1 MGAFVGLAGKAL
13 KAVLKIA
20 LFCGLAWF
28 LIPFGVWLATEL
40 ITGKYLEQ
48 VPVMNTVCNILWY
61 MCYGFAPLTLIQNII
76 RVIKKDQSFSWIRL
90 IMNRKEQK
98 GFEAK
103 LGGDAVALK
112 TAKDLSGVVF
122 GKQGGKY
129 ATMPETTDGH
139 VLIVGGAGSGKTA
152 AVAIPT
158 LMSWKERVFAIDIKG
173 ELYAKT
179 KKARG
184 EAQIKV
190 FNPTDT
196 TAYGYDPFYMLK
208 NADDISSAAR
218 QLAMSIVPLPADV
231 KDPFWIK
238 GAQNMLCENA
248 PKEYQDRQTLWNAVE
263 QIEKSSKAQ
272 LAREY
277 EVALPVELS
286 REEQIKL
293 VRDFAKENFVDNG
306 MCVDFSI
313 HDKEDGNPHAHI
325 MLTTRPIEQDNSWEV
340 KQRKEYILDKKGQKQ
355 YDKKKQTYKCKT
367 VKTTNWDS
375 KEFLQ
380 RSRESWAEKVNQELE
395 KKSLPQRV
403 DHRSFKEQGIEKIP
417 TQHIGVSANAME
429 KRGIE
434 SQRGNENREIKKANG
449 QIQTIEILEKQ
460 TQKEIAF
467 IREDISWNR
476 HHEEIAKIEEQ
487 IPKAAGNEKV
497 LLSVQAGLLKLYD
510 KAKLIE
516 PTKTSEGRTI
526 EIDGR
531 KVPYF
536 EYHKNK
542 LVGDI
547 SFAQDKVKGYLD
559 MLAQQRQE
567 APQEQGGFAARREVF
582 KQQEAPQEKL
592 KIDTAYVERMAQQLA
607 TVRNEFV
614 RETVNSHERTRYQPN
629 PIYARQANEIESVAK
644 TVAEQSRTIEAFKAE
659 RDKLGMFKG
668 KEKKEIQGKIDNFE
682 RLRRS
687 NLDKLKALGV
697 SNLSKADE
705 AAKEKRTLAAQEQE
719 KAQAAR
725 RNEGAGSRAEEAKQV
740 FLEAAKR
747 IPADQ
752 RQAVLERMEQY
763 NSHEAGGM
771 EVFKAEIEAR
781 RVLDSAL
788 KEQTQDREHEKTKVK
803 GRGRTD

>member
-1 MGAFVGLAGKAL
+1 MAIYHCHCKIISRGQGRS
-13 KAVLKIA
+13 AVCAAAYRSGEKLYNEYDGIEHDY
-20 LFCGLAWF
+20 
-28 LIPFGVWLATEL
+28 T
-40 ITGKYLEQ
+40 
-48 VPVMNTVCNILWY
+48 
-61 MCYGFAPLTLIQNII
+61 
-76 RVIKKDQSFSWIRL
+76 KK
-90 IMNRKEQK
+90 
-98 GFEAK
+98 G
-103 LGGDAVALK
+103 
-112 TAKDLSGVVF
+112 GVV
-122 GKQGGKY
+122 Y
-129 ATMPETTDGH
+129 SE
-139 VLIVGGAGSGKTA
+139 I
-152 AVAIPT
+152 
-158 LMSWKERVFAIDIKG
+158 
-173 ELYAKT
+173 
-179 KKARG
+179 
-184 EAQIKV
+184 
-190 FNPTDT
+190 
-196 TAYGYDPFYMLK
+196 
-208 NADDISSAAR
+208 
-218 QLAMSIVPLPADV
+218 
-231 KDPFWIK
+231 
-238 GAQNMLCENA
+238 MLCENA

-325 MLTTRPIEQDNSWEV
+325 MLTTRPIEQDNSWGV

-476 HHEEIAKIEEQ
+476 HHEEIAKIEEML
-487 IPKAAGNEKV
+487 PKAAGNEKV

-516 PTKTSEGRTI
+516 PTKTSEGRTV
-526 EIDGR
+526 EFDGR
-531 KVPYF
+531 KIPYF

-547 SFAQDKVKGYLD
+547 SFAQDKVKGYLET
-559 MLAQQRQE
+559 LERQRQE
-567 APQEQGGFAARREVF
+567 EPKEKAQEQGGFAARREAF
-582 KQQEAPQEKL
+582 KQQETPQQEKA
-592 KIDTAYVERMAQQLA
+592 KIDTAYVDKMAQQLA

-614 RETVNSHERTRYQPN
+614 RETVSSNERTSYQPN
-629 PIYARQANEIESVAK
+629 PIYARQANEIESLAK
-644 TVAEQSRTIEAFKAE
+644 TVTEQSRTIEAFKAE

-697 SNLSKADE
+697 PDLSKADE
-705 AAKEKRTLAAQEQE
+705 AVKEKRTLAAQEQK
-719 KAQAAR
+719 KAQAAEK
-725 RNEGAGSRAEEAKQV
+725 NKGAGSRAEEAKQV
-740 FLEAAKR
+740 FLEVAKQ

-763 NSHEAGGM
+763 KDVPEAGRL
-771 EVFKAEIEAR
+771 EVFKAQAEAR

-788 KEQTQDREHEKTKVK
+788 KEQTQDREHEKTKIK
-803 GRGRTD
+803 GRGRAD

>member
-1 MGAFVGLAGKAL
+1 MAIYHCHCKIISRGQGRSAVGAAAYRSGEKL
-13 KAVLKIA
+13 KN
-20 LFCGLAWF
+20 
-28 LIPFGVWLATEL
+28 E
-40 ITGKYLEQ
+40 Y
-48 VPVMNTVCNILWY
+48 
-61 MCYGFAPLTLIQNII
+61 
-76 RVIKKDQSFSWIRL
+76 
-90 IMNRKEQK
+90 
-98 GFEAK
+98 
-103 LGGDAVALK
+103 
-112 TAKDLSGVVF
+112 
-122 GKQGGKY
+122 
-129 ATMPETTDGH
+129 DGIEH
-139 VLIVGGAGSGKTA
+139 
-152 AVAIPT
+152 
-158 LMSWKERVFAIDIKG
+158 D
-173 ELYAKT
+173 YT
-179 KKARG
+179 KKG
-184 EAQIKV
+184 GV
-190 FNPTDT
+190 
-196 TAYGYDPFYMLK
+196 AYSE
-208 NADDISSAAR
+208 I
-218 QLAMSIVPLPADV
+218 
-231 KDPFWIK
+231 
-238 GAQNMLCENA
+238 MLCENA
-248 PKEYQDRQTLWNAVE
+248 PKEYQDRATLWNAVE
-263 QIEKSSKAQ
+263 QAEKGSRAQ

-286 REEQIKL
+286 REEQIQL
-293 VRDFAKENFVDNG
+293 VRDFAKENFVDKG

-325 MLTTRPIEQDNSWEV
+325 MLTTRPIEKDGTWGAKATN
-340 KQRKEYILDKKGQKQ
+340 EYVLDKNGERILQKI
-355 YDKKKQTYKCKT
+355 DKQNRKIYKR
-367 VKTTNWDS
+367 VKIETTDWNT

-380 RSRESWAEKVNQELE
+380 RSRSSWAEKVNQELE
-395 KKSLPQRV
+395 KKNLPQRV

-434 SQRGNENREIKKANG
+434 SQRGNENREIKQANG

-531 KVPYF
+531 QVPYF

-567 APQEQGGFAARREVF
+567 APQEKTQEQGGFAARREAF
-582 KQQEAPQEKL
+582 KQQEAPQEKP
-592 KIDTAYVERMAQQLA
+592 KIDTAYVEKMAQQLA

-614 RETVNSHERTRYQPN
+614 RETVNSHERTSYQPN
-629 PIYARQANEIESVAK
+629 PIYARQANEIESLAK

-659 RDKLGMFKG
+659 RDKLGVFKG

-697 SNLSKADE
+697 SDLSKADE
-705 AAKEKRTLAAQEQE
+705 AVKEKRTLAAQEQE
-719 KAQAAR
+719 KEQAAR

-740 FLEAAKR
+740 FLEVAKR

-763 NSHEAGGM
+763 KDVPEAGRM
-771 EVFKAEIEAR
+771 EAFKAEIEAR

>member
-1 MGAFVGLAGKAL
+1 MAIYHCHCKIISRGQGRSAVGAAAYRSGEKL
-13 KAVLKIA
+13 KN
-20 LFCGLAWF
+20 
-28 LIPFGVWLATEL
+28 E
-40 ITGKYLEQ
+40 Y
-48 VPVMNTVCNILWY
+48 
-61 MCYGFAPLTLIQNII
+61 
-76 RVIKKDQSFSWIRL
+76 
-90 IMNRKEQK
+90 
-98 GFEAK
+98 
-103 LGGDAVALK
+103 
-112 TAKDLSGVVF
+112 
-122 GKQGGKY
+122 
-129 ATMPETTDGH
+129 DGIEH
-139 VLIVGGAGSGKTA
+139 
-152 AVAIPT
+152 
-158 LMSWKERVFAIDIKG
+158 D
-173 ELYAKT
+173 YT
-179 KKARG
+179 KKG
-184 EAQIKV
+184 GV
-190 FNPTDT
+190 
-196 TAYGYDPFYMLK
+196 AYSE
-208 NADDISSAAR
+208 I
-218 QLAMSIVPLPADV
+218 
-231 KDPFWIK
+231 
-238 GAQNMLCENA
+238 MLCENA
-248 PKEYQDRQTLWNAVE
+248 PKEYQDRATLWNAVE
-263 QIEKSSKAQ
+263 QAEKGSRAQ

-286 REEQIKL
+286 REEQIQL
-293 VRDFAKENFVDNG
+293 VRDFAKENFVDKG

-325 MLTTRPIEQDNSWEV
+325 MLTTRPIEKDGTWGAKATN
-340 KQRKEYILDKKGQKQ
+340 EYVLDKNGERILQKI
-355 YDKKKQTYKCKT
+355 DKQNRKIYKR
-367 VKTTNWDS
+367 VKIETTDWNT

-395 KKSLPQRV
+395 KKSLPQRI

-516 PTKTSEGRTI
+516 PTKTSEGRNI

-567 APQEQGGFAARREVF
+567 AQQEQGGFAARREAF
-582 KQQEAPQEKL
+582 KQQEAPQEKP

-614 RETVNSHERTRYQPN
+614 RETVNSHERTNYQPN
-629 PIYARQANEIESVAK
+629 PIYARQANEIESIAK

-697 SNLSKADE
+697 SDLSKADE

-740 FLEAAKR
+740 FLEVAKR

-752 RQAVLERMEQY
+752 RQTVLERMEQY

-788 KEQTQDREHEKTKVK
+788 KEQIQDREHEKTKVK

>member
-1 MGAFVGLAGKAL
+1 MAIYHCHCKIISRGQGRSAVGAAAYRSGEKL
-13 KAVLKIA
+13 KN
-20 LFCGLAWF
+20 
-28 LIPFGVWLATEL
+28 E
-40 ITGKYLEQ
+40 Y
-48 VPVMNTVCNILWY
+48 
-61 MCYGFAPLTLIQNII
+61 
-76 RVIKKDQSFSWIRL
+76 
-90 IMNRKEQK
+90 
-98 GFEAK
+98 
-103 LGGDAVALK
+103 
-112 TAKDLSGVVF
+112 
-122 GKQGGKY
+122 
-129 ATMPETTDGH
+129 DGIEH
-139 VLIVGGAGSGKTA
+139 
-152 AVAIPT
+152 
-158 LMSWKERVFAIDIKG
+158 D
-173 ELYAKT
+173 YT
-179 KKARG
+179 KKG
-184 EAQIKV
+184 GV
-190 FNPTDT
+190 
-196 TAYGYDPFYMLK
+196 AYSE
-208 NADDISSAAR
+208 I
-218 QLAMSIVPLPADV
+218 
-231 KDPFWIK
+231 
-238 GAQNMLCENA
+238 MLCENA
-248 PKEYQDRQTLWNAVE
+248 PKEYQDRATLWNAVE
-263 QIEKSSKAQ
+263 QAEKGSRAQ

-286 REEQIKL
+286 REEQIQL
-293 VRDFAKENFVDNG
+293 VRDFAKENFVDKG

-325 MLTTRPIEQDNSWEV
+325 MLTTRPIEKDGTWGAKATN
-340 KQRKEYILDKKGQKQ
+340 EYVLDKNGERILQKI
-355 YDKKKQTYKCKT
+355 DKQNRKIYKR
-367 VKTTNWDS
+367 VKIETTDWNT

-380 RSRESWAEKVNQELE
+380 RSRSSWAEKVNQELE
-395 KKSLPQRV
+395 KKNLPQRV

-434 SQRGNENREIKKANG
+434 SQRGNENREIKQANG

-531 KVPYF
+531 QVPYF

-559 MLAQQRQE
+559 MLAQQRRE
-567 APQEQGGFAARREVF
+567 APQEKTQEQGGFAARREAF
-582 KQQEAPQEKL
+582 KQQEAPQEKP
-592 KIDTAYVERMAQQLA
+592 KIDTAYVDRMAQQLA

-614 RETVNSHERTRYQPN
+614 RETVNSHERTSYQPN
-629 PIYARQANEIESVAK
+629 PIYARQANEIESLAK
-644 TVAEQSRTIEAFKAE
+644 TVAEQSRTIETFKAE
-659 RDKLGMFKG
+659 RDKLGVFKG

-697 SNLSKADE
+697 SDLSKADE
-705 AAKEKRTLAAQEQE
+705 AVKEKRTLAAQEQE

-740 FLEAAKR
+740 FLEVAKR

-763 NSHEAGGM
+763 KDVPEAGRM
-771 EVFKAEIEAR
+771 EVFKAQAEAR

>member
-1 MGAFVGLAGKAL
+1 MAIYHCHCKIISRGQGRSAVGAAAYRSGEKL
-13 KAVLKIA
+13 KN
-20 LFCGLAWF
+20 
-28 LIPFGVWLATEL
+28 E
-40 ITGKYLEQ
+40 Y
-48 VPVMNTVCNILWY
+48 
-61 MCYGFAPLTLIQNII
+61 
-76 RVIKKDQSFSWIRL
+76 
-90 IMNRKEQK
+90 
-98 GFEAK
+98 
-103 LGGDAVALK
+103 
-112 TAKDLSGVVF
+112 
-122 GKQGGKY
+122 
-129 ATMPETTDGH
+129 DGIEH
-139 VLIVGGAGSGKTA
+139 
-152 AVAIPT
+152 
-158 LMSWKERVFAIDIKG
+158 D
-173 ELYAKT
+173 YT
-179 KKARG
+179 KKG
-184 EAQIKV
+184 GV
-190 FNPTDT
+190 
-196 TAYGYDPFYMLK
+196 AYSE
-208 NADDISSAAR
+208 I
-218 QLAMSIVPLPADV
+218 
-231 KDPFWIK
+231 
-238 GAQNMLCENA
+238 MLCENA
-248 PKEYQDRQTLWNAVE
+248 PKEYQDRATLWNAVE
-263 QIEKSSKAQ
+263 QAEKGSRAQ

-286 REEQIKL
+286 REEQIQL
-293 VRDFAKENFVDNG
+293 VRDFAKENFVDKG

-325 MLTTRPIEQDNSWEV
+325 MLTTRPIEKDGTWGAKATN
-340 KQRKEYILDKKGQKQ
+340 EYVLDKNGERILQKI
-355 YDKKKQTYKCKT
+355 DKQNRKIYKR
-367 VKTTNWDS
+367 VKIETTDWNT

-380 RSRESWAEKVNQELE
+380 RSRSSWAEKVNQELE
-395 KKSLPQRV
+395 KKNLPQRV

-434 SQRGNENREIKKANG
+434 SQRGNENREIKQANG
-449 QIQTIEILEKQ
+449 QIQTIDILEKQ

-531 KVPYF
+531 QVPYF

-567 APQEQGGFAARREVF
+567 APQEKTQEQGGFAARREAF
-582 KQQEAPQEKL
+582 KQQEAPQEKP
-592 KIDTAYVERMAQQLA
+592 KIDTAYVDRMAQQLA

-614 RETVNSHERTRYQPN
+614 RETVNSHERTSYQPN
-629 PIYARQANEIESVAK
+629 PIYARQANEIESLAK

-659 RDKLGMFKG
+659 RDKLGVFKG

-697 SNLSKADE
+697 SDLSKADE
-705 AAKEKRTLAAQEQE
+705 AVKEKRTLAAQEQE

-740 FLEAAKR
+740 FLEVAKR

-763 NSHEAGGM
+763 KDVPEAGRM
-771 EVFKAEIEAR
+771 EVFKAQAEAR

-788 KEQTQDREHEKTKVK
+788 KEQTQDREHEKTKIK

>member
-1 MGAFVGLAGKAL
+1 MAIYHCHCKIISRGQGRSAVGAAAYRSG
-13 KAVLKIA
+13 
-20 LFCGLAWF
+20 
-28 LIPFGVWLATEL
+28 E
-40 ITGKYLEQ
+40 
-48 VPVMNTVCNILWY
+48 
-61 MCYGFAPLTLIQNII
+61 
-76 RVIKKDQSFSWIRL
+76 
-90 IMNRKEQK
+90 
-98 GFEAK
+98 K
-103 LGGDAVALK
+103 L
-112 TAKDLSGVVF
+112 
-122 GKQGGKY
+122 Y
-129 ATMPETTDGH
+129 NEYDGIEH
-139 VLIVGGAGSGKTA
+139 
-152 AVAIPT
+152 
-158 LMSWKERVFAIDIKG
+158 D
-173 ELYAKT
+173 YT
-179 KKARG
+179 KKCG
-184 EAQIKV
+184 V
-190 FNPTDT
+190 
-196 TAYGYDPFYMLK
+196 AYSE
-208 NADDISSAAR
+208 I
-218 QLAMSIVPLPADV
+218 
-231 KDPFWIK
+231 
-238 GAQNMLCENA
+238 MLCENA

-263 QIEKSSKAQ
+263 KIEKGSKAQ

-286 REEQIKL
+286 REEQIQL
-293 VRDFAKENFVDNG
+293 VRDFAKENFVDKG

-313 HDKEDGNPHAHI
+313 HDKENGNPHAHI
-325 MLTTRPIEQDNSWEV
+325 MLTTRPINENGEWGM
-340 KQRKEYILDKKGQKQ
+340 KEKKDYMRDENGERVPLIDKKTGLQKV
-355 YDKKKQTYKCKT
+355 DSRNRKQWKREYVQFNDWNTK
-367 VKTTNWDS
+367 D
-375 KEFLQ
+375 FLY

-395 KKSLPQRV
+395 RKNVPQRV
-403 DHRSFKEQGIEKIP
+403 DHRSYNEQGIEQIP

-449 QIQTIEILEKQ
+449 QIQTIEILEQQ

-547 SFAQDKVKGYLD
+547 SFVQDKVKGYLD

-567 APQEQGGFAARREVF
+567 VPQEKAQEQGGFVAKREAF

-592 KIDTAYVERMAQQLA
+592 KIDTAYVERMAQQLS
-607 TVRNEFV
+607 TIRNEFV
-614 RETVNSHERTRYQPN
+614 RETVDSHERTSYQPN
-629 PIYARQANEIESVAK
+629 PIYARQANEIESIAK
-644 TVAEQSRTIEAFKAE
+644 TVAEQSQTIEAFKAE

-697 SNLSKADE
+697 SDLSKADE

-740 FLEAAKR
+740 FLEVAKR

-763 NSHEAGGM
+763 KDVPEAGRM
-771 EVFKAEIEAR
+771 EAFKAEIEAR

>member
-1 MGAFVGLAGKAL
+1 MAIYHCHCKIISRGQGRSAVGAAAYRSG
-13 KAVLKIA
+13 
-20 LFCGLAWF
+20 
-28 LIPFGVWLATEL
+28 E
-40 ITGKYLEQ
+40 
-48 VPVMNTVCNILWY
+48 
-61 MCYGFAPLTLIQNII
+61 
-76 RVIKKDQSFSWIRL
+76 
-90 IMNRKEQK
+90 
-98 GFEAK
+98 K
-103 LGGDAVALK
+103 L
-112 TAKDLSGVVF
+112 
-122 GKQGGKY
+122 Y
-129 ATMPETTDGH
+129 NEYDGIEH
-139 VLIVGGAGSGKTA
+139 
-152 AVAIPT
+152 
-158 LMSWKERVFAIDIKG
+158 D
-173 ELYAKT
+173 YT
-179 KKARG
+179 KKG
-184 EAQIKV
+184 GV
-190 FNPTDT
+190 
-196 TAYGYDPFYMLK
+196 AYSE
-208 NADDISSAAR
+208 I
-218 QLAMSIVPLPADV
+218 
-231 KDPFWIK
+231 
-238 GAQNMLCENA
+238 MLCENA

-263 QIEKSSKAQ
+263 KIEKGSKAQ

-286 REEQIKL
+286 REEQIQL
-293 VRDFAKENFVDNG
+293 VRDFAKENFVDKG

-313 HDKEDGNPHAHI
+313 HDKENGNPHAHI
-325 MLTTRPIEQDNSWEV
+325 MLTTRPINENGEWGM
-340 KQRKEYILDKKGQKQ
+340 KEKKDYMRDENGERVPLIDKKTGLQK
-355 YDKKKQTYKCKT
+355 
-367 VKTTNWDS
+367 VDS
-375 KEFLQ
+375 RNREQWKREYVQFNDWNTKDFLY

-395 KKSLPQRV
+395 RKNVPQRV
-403 DHRSFKEQGIEKIP
+403 DHRSYNEQGIEQIP

-476 HHEEIAKIEEQ
+476 HHEEIAKIEEML
-487 IPKAAGNEKV
+487 PKAAGNEKV

-516 PTKTSEGRTI
+516 PTKTSEGRTV
-526 EIDGR
+526 EFDGR
-531 KVPYF
+531 KIPYF

-547 SFAQDKVKGYLD
+547 SFAQDKVKGYLET
-559 MLAQQRQE
+559 LERQRQE
-567 APQEQGGFAARREVF
+567 EPKEKAQEQGGFAARREAF
-582 KQQEAPQEKL
+582 KQQETPQQEKA
-592 KIDTAYVERMAQQLA
+592 KIDTAYVDKMAQQLA

-614 RETVNSHERTRYQPN
+614 RETVNSHERTSYQPN
-629 PIYARQANEIESVAK
+629 PIYARQANEIESIAK

-697 SNLSKADE
+697 SDLSKADE

-740 FLEAAKR
+740 FLEVAKR

-752 RQAVLERMEQY
+752 RQTVLERMEQY

-788 KEQTQDREHEKTKVK
+788 KEQTQDREREKTKVK

>member
-1 MGAFVGLAGKAL
+1 MAIYSCECKVFGRAKGQSAVGKAAYRSGEKL
-13 KAVLKIA
+13 TNEYD
-20 LFCGLAWF
+20 G
-28 LIPFGVWLATEL
+28 
-40 ITGKYLEQ
+40 ITHDY
-48 VPVMNTVCNILWY
+48 T
-61 MCYGFAPLTLIQNII
+61 
-76 RVIKKDQSFSWIRL
+76 KK
-90 IMNRKEQK
+90 
-98 GFEAK
+98 G
-103 LGGDAVALK
+103 
-112 TAKDLSGVVF
+112 GVV
-122 GKQGGKY
+122 Y
-129 ATMPETTDGH
+129 SE
-139 VLIVGGAGSGKTA
+139 I
-152 AVAIPT
+152 
-158 LMSWKERVFAIDIKG
+158 
-173 ELYAKT
+173 
-179 KKARG
+179 
-184 EAQIKV
+184 
-190 FNPTDT
+190 
-196 TAYGYDPFYMLK
+196 
-208 NADDISSAAR
+208 
-218 QLAMSIVPLPADV
+218 
-231 KDPFWIK
+231 
-238 GAQNMLCENA
+238 MLCENA
-248 PKEYQDRQTLWNAVE
+248 PKEYQDRVTLWNAVE
-263 QIEKSSKAQ
+263 KVEKDNGAR

-277 EVALPVELS
+277 RVCLQREFTLEENIEV
-286 REEQIKL
+286 
-293 VRDFAKENFVDNG
+293 VRKYIKENFTDKG
-306 MCVDFSI
+306 MIADYSI
-313 HDKEDGNPHAHI
+313 HDKNDGNPHAHI
-325 MLTTRPIEQDNSWEV
+325 MLTMRPLDEKGKWQAKMEKVYICKNAAGEEKEFTAKELKSQPNGEWEKQLPYYKNGNV
-340 KQRKEYILDKKGQKQ
+340 KSRPVYLTKTQAESDLKYKDYCRVKGKNDPKKSKEDRVNPIIQQ
-355 YDKKKQTYKCKT
+355 
-367 VKTTNWDS
+367 WDS
-375 KEFLQ
+375 TETLN
-380 RSRESWAEKVNQELE
+380 SCRENWAKINNEKFEE
-395 KKSLPQRV
+395 KGLNIRISHLSL
-403 DHRSFKEQGIEKIP
+403 KEQGIDRIP
-417 TQHIGVSANAME
+417 TIHEGAARNME

-434 SQRGNENREIKKANG
+434 TERGNINREIKQANG
-449 QIQTIEILEKQ
+449 QMQTIEILEKQ

-487 IPKAAGNEKV
+487 IPKASGNEKV

-547 SFAQDKVKGYLD
+547 SFAQDKVKGYID

-582 KQQEAPQEKL
+582 KQQEAPQEKP

-614 RETVNSHERTRYQPN
+614 RETVNSHERTSYQPN
-629 PIYARQANEIESVAK
+629 PIYARQANEIESIAK

-687 NLDKLKALGV
+687 NLDKLKTLGV
-697 SNLSKADE
+697 SDLSKADE

-725 RNEGAGSRAEEAKQV
+725 RNEGAGSRAEEAKKV
-740 FLEAAKR
+740 FLEVAKR

-752 RQAVLERMEQY
+752 RQTVLERMEQY

-788 KEQTQDREHEKTKVK
+788 KEQIQDREHEKTKVK

>member
-1 MGAFVGLAGKAL
+1 MAIYHCHCKIISRGQGRSAVGAAAYRSGEKLYNEYDG
-13 KAVLKIA
+13 IEHDY
-20 LFCGLAWF
+20 
-28 LIPFGVWLATEL
+28 T
-40 ITGKYLEQ
+40 
-48 VPVMNTVCNILWY
+48 
-61 MCYGFAPLTLIQNII
+61 
-76 RVIKKDQSFSWIRL
+76 KK
-90 IMNRKEQK
+90 
-98 GFEAK
+98 G
-103 LGGDAVALK
+103 
-112 TAKDLSGVVF
+112 GVV
-122 GKQGGKY
+122 Y
-129 ATMPETTDGH
+129 SE
-139 VLIVGGAGSGKTA
+139 I
-152 AVAIPT
+152 
-158 LMSWKERVFAIDIKG
+158 
-173 ELYAKT
+173 
-179 KKARG
+179 
-184 EAQIKV
+184 
-190 FNPTDT
+190 
-196 TAYGYDPFYMLK
+196 
-208 NADDISSAAR
+208 
-218 QLAMSIVPLPADV
+218 
-231 KDPFWIK
+231 
-238 GAQNMLCENA
+238 MLCENA

-293 VRDFAKENFVDNG
+293 VRDFAKENFVYNG

-325 MLTTRPIEQDNSWEV
+325 MLTTRPIEQDNSWGV
-340 KQRKEYILDKKGQKQ
+340 KQRKEYILDKNGQKQ

-395 KKSLPQRV
+395 RKNVPQRV
-403 DHRSFKEQGIEKIP
+403 DHRSYNEQGIEQIP

-476 HHEEIAKIEEQ
+476 HHEKIAKIEEML
-487 IPKAAGNEKV
+487 PKAAGNEKV

-516 PTKTSEGRTI
+516 PTKTSEGRTV
-526 EIDGR
+526 EFDGR
-531 KVPYF
+531 KIPYF

-547 SFAQDKVKGYLD
+547 SFAQDKVKGYLET
-559 MLAQQRQE
+559 LERQRQE
-567 APQEQGGFAARREVF
+567 EPKEKAQEQGGFAARREAF
-582 KQQEAPQEKL
+582 KQQETPQQEKA
-592 KIDTAYVERMAQQLA
+592 KIDTAYVDKMAQQLA

-614 RETVNSHERTRYQPN
+614 RETVSSNERTSYQPN
-629 PIYARQANEIESVAK
+629 PIYARQANEIESLAK
-644 TVAEQSRTIEAFKAE
+644 TVTEQSRTIEAFKAE

-697 SNLSKADE
+697 PDLSKADE
-705 AAKEKRTLAAQEQE
+705 AVKEKRTLAAQEQK
-719 KAQAAR
+719 KAQAAEK
-725 RNEGAGSRAEEAKQV
+725 NKGAGSRAEEAKQV
-740 FLEAAKR
+740 FLEVAKQ

-763 NSHEAGGM
+763 KDVPEAGRL
-771 EVFKAEIEAR
+771 EVFKAQAEAR

-788 KEQTQDREHEKTKVK
+788 KEQTQDREHEKTKIK
-803 GRGRTD
+803 GRGRAD

>member
-1 MGAFVGLAGKAL
+1 MAIYSCECKVFGRAKGQSAVGKAAYRSGE
-13 KAVLKIA
+13 K
-20 LFCGLAWF
+20 
-28 LIPFGVWLATEL
+28 
-40 ITGKYLEQ
+40 
-48 VPVMNTVCNILWY
+48 
-61 MCYGFAPLTLIQNII
+61 LTNEYDGMTHDYT
-76 RVIKKDQSFSWIRL
+76 KK
-90 IMNRKEQK
+90 
-98 GFEAK
+98 G
-103 LGGDAVALK
+103 
-112 TAKDLSGVVF
+112 GVV
-122 GKQGGKY
+122 Y
-129 ATMPETTDGH
+129 SE
-139 VLIVGGAGSGKTA
+139 I
-152 AVAIPT
+152 
-158 LMSWKERVFAIDIKG
+158 
-173 ELYAKT
+173 
-179 KKARG
+179 
-184 EAQIKV
+184 
-190 FNPTDT
+190 
-196 TAYGYDPFYMLK
+196 
-208 NADDISSAAR
+208 
-218 QLAMSIVPLPADV
+218 
-231 KDPFWIK
+231 
-238 GAQNMLCENA
+238 MLCENA
-248 PKEYQDRQTLWNAVE
+248 PKEYQDRVTLWNAVE
-263 QIEKSSKAQ
+263 KVEKDNGAR

-277 EVALPVELS
+277 RVCLQREFTLEENIEV
-286 REEQIKL
+286 
-293 VRDFAKENFVDNG
+293 VRKYIKENFTDKG
-306 MCVDFSI
+306 MIADYSI
-313 HDKEDGNPHAHI
+313 HDKNDGNPHAHI
-325 MLTTRPIEQDNSWEV
+325 MLTMRPLDEKGKWQAKMEKVYICKNAAGEEKEFTAKELKSQPNGEWEKQLPYYKNGNV
-340 KQRKEYILDKKGQKQ
+340 KSRPVYLTKTQAESDIKYKDYCRVKGKNDPKKSKEDRVNPIIQQ
-355 YDKKKQTYKCKT
+355 
-367 VKTTNWDS
+367 WDS
-375 KEFLQ
+375 TEILN
-380 RSRESWAEKVNQELE
+380 SCRENWAKINNEKFEE
-395 KKSLPQRV
+395 KGLNIRISHLSL
-403 DHRSFKEQGIEKIP
+403 KEQGIDRIP
-417 TQHIGVSANAME
+417 TIHEGAARNME

-434 SQRGNENREIKKANG
+434 TERGNINREIKQANG
-449 QIQTIEILEKQ
+449 QMQTIEILEKQ

-547 SFAQDKVKGYLD
+547 SFAQDKVKGYID

-582 KQQEAPQEKL
+582 KQQEAPQEKP

-614 RETVNSHERTRYQPN
+614 RETVNSHERTNYQPN
-629 PIYARQANEIESVAK
+629 PIYARQANEIESIAK

-697 SNLSKADE
+697 SDLSKADE

-725 RNEGAGSRAEEAKQV
+725 RNEGAGSRAEEAKKV
-740 FLEAAKR
+740 FLEVAKR

-752 RQAVLERMEQY
+752 RQTVLERMEQY
-763 NSHEAGGM
+763 NSHEAGGI

-788 KEQTQDREHEKTKVK
+788 KEQIQDREHEKTKVK

>member
-1 MGAFVGLAGKAL
+1 MAIYHCHCKIISRGQGRSAVGAAAYRSGEKLYNEYDG
-13 KAVLKIA
+13 IEHDY
-20 LFCGLAWF
+20 
-28 LIPFGVWLATEL
+28 T
-40 ITGKYLEQ
+40 
-48 VPVMNTVCNILWY
+48 
-61 MCYGFAPLTLIQNII
+61 
-76 RVIKKDQSFSWIRL
+76 KK
-90 IMNRKEQK
+90 
-98 GFEAK
+98 G
-103 LGGDAVALK
+103 
-112 TAKDLSGVVF
+112 GVV
-122 GKQGGKY
+122 Y
-129 ATMPETTDGH
+129 SE
-139 VLIVGGAGSGKTA
+139 I
-152 AVAIPT
+152 
-158 LMSWKERVFAIDIKG
+158 
-173 ELYAKT
+173 
-179 KKARG
+179 
-184 EAQIKV
+184 
-190 FNPTDT
+190 
-196 TAYGYDPFYMLK
+196 
-208 NADDISSAAR
+208 
-218 QLAMSIVPLPADV
+218 
-231 KDPFWIK
+231 
-238 GAQNMLCENA
+238 MLCENA

-325 MLTTRPIEQDNSWEV
+325 MLTTRPIEQDNSWGV

-380 RSRESWAEKVNQELE
+380 RSRESWAEKVNQELG

-582 KQQEAPQEKL
+582 KQQEAPQEKP

>member
-1 MGAFVGLAGKAL
+1 MAIYSCECKVFGRAKGQSAVGKAAYRSGE
-13 KAVLKIA
+13 K
-20 LFCGLAWF
+20 
-28 LIPFGVWLATEL
+28 
-40 ITGKYLEQ
+40 
-48 VPVMNTVCNILWY
+48 
-61 MCYGFAPLTLIQNII
+61 LTNEYDGMTHDYT
-76 RVIKKDQSFSWIRL
+76 KK
-90 IMNRKEQK
+90 
-98 GFEAK
+98 G
-103 LGGDAVALK
+103 
-112 TAKDLSGVVF
+112 GVV
-122 GKQGGKY
+122 Y
-129 ATMPETTDGH
+129 SE
-139 VLIVGGAGSGKTA
+139 I
-152 AVAIPT
+152 
-158 LMSWKERVFAIDIKG
+158 
-173 ELYAKT
+173 
-179 KKARG
+179 
-184 EAQIKV
+184 
-190 FNPTDT
+190 
-196 TAYGYDPFYMLK
+196 
-208 NADDISSAAR
+208 
-218 QLAMSIVPLPADV
+218 
-231 KDPFWIK
+231 
-238 GAQNMLCENA
+238 MLCENA
-248 PKEYQDRQTLWNAVE
+248 PKEYQDRVTLWNAVE
-263 QIEKSSKAQ
+263 KVEKDNGAR

-277 EVALPVELS
+277 RVCLQREFTLEENIEV
-286 REEQIKL
+286 
-293 VRDFAKENFVDNG
+293 VRKYIKENFTDKG
-306 MCVDFSI
+306 MIADYSI
-313 HDKEDGNPHAHI
+313 HDKNDGNPHAHI
-325 MLTTRPIEQDNSWEV
+325 MLTMRPLDEKGKWQAKMEKVYICKNAAGEEKEFTAKELKSQPNGEWEKQLPYYKNGNV
-340 KQRKEYILDKKGQKQ
+340 KSRPVYLTKTQAESDLKYKDYCRVKGKNDPKKSKEDRVNPIIQQ
-355 YDKKKQTYKCKT
+355 
-367 VKTTNWDS
+367 WDS
-375 KEFLQ
+375 TETLN
-380 RSRESWAEKVNQELE
+380 SCRENWAKINNEKFEE
-395 KKSLPQRV
+395 KGLNIRISHLSL
-403 DHRSFKEQGIEKIP
+403 KEQGIDRIP
-417 TQHIGVSANAME
+417 TIHEGAARNME

-434 SQRGNENREIKKANG
+434 TERGNINREIKQANG
-449 QIQTIEILEKQ
+449 QMQTIEILEKQ

-547 SFAQDKVKGYLD
+547 SFAQDKVKGYID

-582 KQQEAPQEKL
+582 KQQEAPQEKP

-614 RETVNSHERTRYQPN
+614 RETVNSHERTNYQPN
-629 PIYARQANEIESVAK
+629 PIYARQANEIESIAK

-697 SNLSKADE
+697 SDLSKADE

-740 FLEAAKR
+740 FLEVAKH

-752 RQAVLERMEQY
+752 RQTVLERMEQY

>member
-1 MGAFVGLAGKAL
+1 MAIYHCHCKIISRGQGRSAVGAAAYRSG
-13 KAVLKIA
+13 
-20 LFCGLAWF
+20 
-28 LIPFGVWLATEL
+28 E
-40 ITGKYLEQ
+40 
-48 VPVMNTVCNILWY
+48 
-61 MCYGFAPLTLIQNII
+61 
-76 RVIKKDQSFSWIRL
+76 
-90 IMNRKEQK
+90 
-98 GFEAK
+98 K
-103 LGGDAVALK
+103 L
-112 TAKDLSGVVF
+112 
-122 GKQGGKY
+122 Y
-129 ATMPETTDGH
+129 NEYDGIEH
-139 VLIVGGAGSGKTA
+139 
-152 AVAIPT
+152 
-158 LMSWKERVFAIDIKG
+158 D
-173 ELYAKT
+173 YT
-179 KKARG
+179 KKG
-184 EAQIKV
+184 GV
-190 FNPTDT
+190 
-196 TAYGYDPFYMLK
+196 AYSE
-208 NADDISSAAR
+208 I
-218 QLAMSIVPLPADV
+218 
-231 KDPFWIK
+231 
-238 GAQNMLCENA
+238 MLCENA

-263 QIEKSSKAQ
+263 KIEKGSKAQ

-286 REEQIKL
+286 REEQIQL
-293 VRDFAKENFVDNG
+293 VRDFAKENFVDKG

-313 HDKEDGNPHAHI
+313 HDKENGNPHAHI
-325 MLTTRPIEQDNSWEV
+325 MLTTRPINENGEWGM
-340 KQRKEYILDKKGQKQ
+340 KEKKDYMRDENGERVPLIDKKTGLQKV
-355 YDKKKQTYKCKT
+355 DSRNRKQWKREYVQFNDWNTK
-367 VKTTNWDS
+367 D
-375 KEFLQ
+375 FLY

-395 KKSLPQRV
+395 RKNVPQRV
-403 DHRSFKEQGIEKIP
+403 DHRSYNEQGIEQIP

-476 HHEEIAKIEEQ
+476 HHEEIAKIEEML
-487 IPKAAGNEKV
+487 PKAAGNEKV

-547 SFAQDKVKGYLD
+547 SFAQDKVKGYID

-582 KQQEAPQEKL
+582 KQQEAPQEKP

-614 RETVNSHERTRYQPN
+614 RETVNSHERTNYQPN
-629 PIYARQANEIESVAK
+629 PIYARQANEIESIAK

-697 SNLSKADE
+697 SDLSKADE

-725 RNEGAGSRAEEAKQV
+725 RNEGAGSRAEEAKKV
-740 FLEAAKR
+740 FLEVVKR

-752 RQAVLERMEQY
+752 RQTVLERMEQY

-788 KEQTQDREHEKTKVK
+788 KEQIQDREHEKTKVK

>member
-1 MGAFVGLAGKAL
+1 MAIYSCECKVFGRAKGQSAVGKAAYRSGE
-13 KAVLKIA
+13 K
-20 LFCGLAWF
+20 
-28 LIPFGVWLATEL
+28 
-40 ITGKYLEQ
+40 
-48 VPVMNTVCNILWY
+48 
-61 MCYGFAPLTLIQNII
+61 LTNEYDGMTHDYT
-76 RVIKKDQSFSWIRL
+76 KK
-90 IMNRKEQK
+90 
-98 GFEAK
+98 G
-103 LGGDAVALK
+103 
-112 TAKDLSGVVF
+112 GVV
-122 GKQGGKY
+122 Y
-129 ATMPETTDGH
+129 SE
-139 VLIVGGAGSGKTA
+139 I
-152 AVAIPT
+152 
-158 LMSWKERVFAIDIKG
+158 
-173 ELYAKT
+173 
-179 KKARG
+179 
-184 EAQIKV
+184 
-190 FNPTDT
+190 
-196 TAYGYDPFYMLK
+196 
-208 NADDISSAAR
+208 
-218 QLAMSIVPLPADV
+218 
-231 KDPFWIK
+231 
-238 GAQNMLCENA
+238 MLCENA
-248 PKEYQDRQTLWNAVE
+248 PKEYQDRATLWNAVE
-263 QIEKSSKAQ
+263 KVEKDNGAR

-277 EVALPVELS
+277 RVCLQREFTLEENIEV
-286 REEQIKL
+286 
-293 VRDFAKENFVDNG
+293 VRKYIKENFTDKG
-306 MCVDFSI
+306 MIADYSI
-313 HDKEDGNPHAHI
+313 HDKNDGNPHAHI
-325 MLTTRPIEQDNSWEV
+325 MLTMRPLDEKGKWQAKMEKVYICKNAAGEEKEFTAKELKSQPNGEWEKQLPYYKNGNV
-340 KQRKEYILDKKGQKQ
+340 KSRPVYLTKTQAESDLKYKDYCRVKGKNDPKKSKEDRVNPIIQQ
-355 YDKKKQTYKCKT
+355 
-367 VKTTNWDS
+367 WDS
-375 KEFLQ
+375 TETLN
-380 RSRESWAEKVNQELE
+380 SCRENWAKINNEKFEE
-395 KKSLPQRV
+395 KGLNIRISHLSL
-403 DHRSFKEQGIEKIP
+403 KEQGIDRIP
-417 TQHIGVSANAME
+417 TIHEGAARNME

-460 TQKEIAF
+460 TQKEIIN
-467 IREDISWNR
+467 IREDIEWNR

-516 PTKTSEGRTI
+516 PTKTSEGRNI

-567 APQEQGGFAARREVF
+567 AQQEQGGFAARREAF
-582 KQQEAPQEKL
+582 KQQEAPQEKP

-614 RETVNSHERTRYQPN
+614 RETVNSHERTNYQPN
-629 PIYARQANEIESVAK
+629 PIYARQANEIESIAK

-697 SNLSKADE
+697 SDLSKADE

-740 FLEAAKR
+740 FLEVAKR

-752 RQAVLERMEQY
+752 RQTVLERMEQY
-763 NSHEAGGM
+763 NSHEAGEM

>member
-1 MGAFVGLAGKAL
+1 MAIYSCECKVFGRAKGQSAVGKAAYRSGE
-13 KAVLKIA
+13 K
-20 LFCGLAWF
+20 
-28 LIPFGVWLATEL
+28 
-40 ITGKYLEQ
+40 
-48 VPVMNTVCNILWY
+48 
-61 MCYGFAPLTLIQNII
+61 LTNEYDGMTHDYT
-76 RVIKKDQSFSWIRL
+76 KK
-90 IMNRKEQK
+90 
-98 GFEAK
+98 G
-103 LGGDAVALK
+103 
-112 TAKDLSGVVF
+112 GVV
-122 GKQGGKY
+122 Y
-129 ATMPETTDGH
+129 SE
-139 VLIVGGAGSGKTA
+139 I
-152 AVAIPT
+152 
-158 LMSWKERVFAIDIKG
+158 
-173 ELYAKT
+173 
-179 KKARG
+179 
-184 EAQIKV
+184 
-190 FNPTDT
+190 
-196 TAYGYDPFYMLK
+196 
-208 NADDISSAAR
+208 
-218 QLAMSIVPLPADV
+218 
-231 KDPFWIK
+231 
-238 GAQNMLCENA
+238 MLCENA
-248 PKEYQDRQTLWNAVE
+248 PKEYQDRATLWNAVE
-263 QIEKSSKAQ
+263 KVEKDNGAR

-277 EVALPVELS
+277 RVCLQREFTLEENIEV
-286 REEQIKL
+286 
-293 VRDFAKENFVDNG
+293 VRKYIKENFTDKG
-306 MCVDFSI
+306 MIADYSI
-313 HDKEDGNPHAHI
+313 HDKNDGNPHAHI
-325 MLTTRPIEQDNSWEV
+325 MLTMRPLDEKGKWQAKMEKVYICKNAAGEEKEFTAKELKSQPNGEWEKQLPYYKNGNV
-340 KQRKEYILDKKGQKQ
+340 KSRPVYLTKTQAESDLKYKDYCRVKGKNDPKKSKEDRVNPIIQQ
-355 YDKKKQTYKCKT
+355 
-367 VKTTNWDS
+367 WDS
-375 KEFLQ
+375 TETLN
-380 RSRESWAEKVNQELE
+380 SCRENWAKINNEKFEE
-395 KKSLPQRV
+395 KGLNIRISHLSL
-403 DHRSFKEQGIEKIP
+403 KEQGIDRIP
-417 TQHIGVSANAME
+417 TIHEGAARNME

-516 PTKTSEGRTI
+516 PTKTSEGRNI

-567 APQEQGGFAARREVF
+567 AQQEQGGFAARREAF
-582 KQQEAPQEKL
+582 KQQEAPQEKP

-614 RETVNSHERTRYQPN
+614 RETVNSHERTNYQPN
-629 PIYARQANEIESVAK
+629 PIYARQANEIESIAK

-697 SNLSKADE
+697 SDLSKADE

-740 FLEAAKR
+740 FLEVAKR

-752 RQAVLERMEQY
+752 RQTVLERMEQY

>member
-1 MGAFVGLAGKAL
+1 MFVR
-13 KAVLKIA
+13 I
-20 LFCGLAWF
+20 W
-28 LIPFGVWLATEL
+28 
-40 ITGKYLEQ
+40 
-48 VPVMNTVCNILWY
+48 
-61 MCYGFAPLTLIQNII
+61 
-76 RVIKKDQSFSWIRL
+76 R
-90 IMNRKEQK
+90 
-98 GFEAK
+98 
-103 LGGDAVALK
+103 
-112 TAKDLSGVVF
+112 
-122 GKQGGKY
+122 
-129 ATMPETTDGH
+129 
-139 VLIVGGAGSGKTA
+139 
-152 AVAIPT
+152 
-158 LMSWKERVFAIDIKG
+158 
-173 ELYAKT
+173 
-179 KKARG
+179 
-184 EAQIKV
+184 
-190 FNPTDT
+190 
-196 TAYGYDPFYMLK
+196 
-208 NADDISSAAR
+208 
-218 QLAMSIVPLPADV
+218 
-231 KDPFWIK
+231 
-238 GAQNMLCENA
+238 
-248 PKEYQDRQTLWNAVE
+248 
-263 QIEKSSKAQ
+263 
-272 LAREY
+272 
-277 EVALPVELS
+277 
-286 REEQIKL
+286 
-293 VRDFAKENFVDNG
+293 
-306 MCVDFSI
+306 
-313 HDKEDGNPHAHI
+313 
-325 MLTTRPIEQDNSWEV
+325 
-340 KQRKEYILDKKGQKQ
+340 
-355 YDKKKQTYKCKT
+355 
-367 VKTTNWDS
+367 
-375 KEFLQ
+375 
-380 RSRESWAEKVNQELE
+380 
-395 KKSLPQRV
+395 
-403 DHRSFKEQGIEKIP
+403 
-417 TQHIGVSANAME
+417 
-429 KRGIE
+429 
-434 SQRGNENREIKKANG
+434 
-449 QIQTIEILEKQ
+449 
-460 TQKEIAF
+460 
-467 IREDISWNR
+467 
-476 HHEEIAKIEEQ
+476 
-487 IPKAAGNEKV
+487 
-497 LLSVQAGLLKLYD
+497 
-510 KAKLIE
+510 
-516 PTKTSEGRTI
+516 RTI

-582 KQQEAPQEKL
+582 KQQEAPQEKP

>member
-1 MGAFVGLAGKAL
+1 MAIYHCHCKIISRGQGRSAVGAAAYRSGEKLYNEYDG
-13 KAVLKIA
+13 IEHDY
-20 LFCGLAWF
+20 
-28 LIPFGVWLATEL
+28 T
-40 ITGKYLEQ
+40 
-48 VPVMNTVCNILWY
+48 
-61 MCYGFAPLTLIQNII
+61 
-76 RVIKKDQSFSWIRL
+76 KK
-90 IMNRKEQK
+90 
-98 GFEAK
+98 G
-103 LGGDAVALK
+103 
-112 TAKDLSGVVF
+112 GVV
-122 GKQGGKY
+122 Y
-129 ATMPETTDGH
+129 SE
-139 VLIVGGAGSGKTA
+139 I
-152 AVAIPT
+152 
-158 LMSWKERVFAIDIKG
+158 
-173 ELYAKT
+173 
-179 KKARG
+179 
-184 EAQIKV
+184 
-190 FNPTDT
+190 
-196 TAYGYDPFYMLK
+196 
-208 NADDISSAAR
+208 
-218 QLAMSIVPLPADV
+218 
-231 KDPFWIK
+231 
-238 GAQNMLCENA
+238 MLCENA

-293 VRDFAKENFVDNG
+293 VRDFAKENFVYNG

-325 MLTTRPIEQDNSWEV
+325 MLTTRPIEQDNSWGV
-340 KQRKEYILDKKGQKQ
+340 KQRKEYILDKNGQKQ

-395 KKSLPQRV
+395 KKSLPQRI

-476 HHEEIAKIEEQ
+476 HHEEIAKIEEML
-487 IPKAAGNEKV
+487 PKAAGNEKV

-516 PTKTSEGRTI
+516 PTKTSEGRTV
-526 EIDGR
+526 EFDGR
-531 KVPYF
+531 KIPYF

-547 SFAQDKVKGYLD
+547 SFAQDKVKGYLET
-559 MLAQQRQE
+559 LERQRQE
-567 APQEQGGFAARREVF
+567 EPKEKAQEQGGFAARREAF
-582 KQQEAPQEKL
+582 KQQETPQQEKA
-592 KIDTAYVERMAQQLA
+592 KIDTAYVDKMAQQLA

-614 RETVNSHERTRYQPN
+614 RETVSSNERTSYQPN
-629 PIYARQANEIESVAK
+629 PIYARQANEIESLAK
-644 TVAEQSRTIEAFKAE
+644 TVTEQSRTIEAFKAE

-697 SNLSKADE
+697 PDLSKADE
-705 AAKEKRTLAAQEQE
+705 AVKEKRTLAAQEQK
-719 KAQAAR
+719 KAQAAEK
-725 RNEGAGSRAEEAKQV
+725 NKGAGSRAEEAKQV
-740 FLEAAKR
+740 FLEVAKQ

-763 NSHEAGGM
+763 KDVPEAGRL
-771 EVFKAEIEAR
+771 EVFKAQAEAR

-788 KEQTQDREHEKTKVK
+788 KEQTQDREHEKTKIK
-803 GRGRTD
+803 GRGRAD

>member
-1 MGAFVGLAGKAL
+1 MAIYHCHCKIISRGQGRSAVGAAAYRSG
-13 KAVLKIA
+13 
-20 LFCGLAWF
+20 
-28 LIPFGVWLATEL
+28 E
-40 ITGKYLEQ
+40 
-48 VPVMNTVCNILWY
+48 
-61 MCYGFAPLTLIQNII
+61 
-76 RVIKKDQSFSWIRL
+76 
-90 IMNRKEQK
+90 
-98 GFEAK
+98 K
-103 LGGDAVALK
+103 L
-112 TAKDLSGVVF
+112 
-122 GKQGGKY
+122 Y
-129 ATMPETTDGH
+129 NEYDGIEH
-139 VLIVGGAGSGKTA
+139 
-152 AVAIPT
+152 
-158 LMSWKERVFAIDIKG
+158 D
-173 ELYAKT
+173 YT
-179 KKARG
+179 KKG
-184 EAQIKV
+184 GV
-190 FNPTDT
+190 
-196 TAYGYDPFYMLK
+196 AYSE
-208 NADDISSAAR
+208 I
-218 QLAMSIVPLPADV
+218 
-231 KDPFWIK
+231 
-238 GAQNMLCENA
+238 MLCENA

-325 MLTTRPIEQDNSWEV
+325 MLTTRPIEQDGSWGV
-340 KQRKEYILDKKGQKQ
+340 KQRKEYILDKNGQKQ

-380 RSRESWAEKVNQELE
+380 RSRESWSEKVNQELE
-395 KKSLPQRV
+395 RKNVPQRV
-403 DHRSFKEQGIEKIP
+403 DHRSYKEQGIEKIP

-449 QIQTIEILEKQ
+449 QIQTIEILERQ

-476 HHEEIAKIEEQ
+476 HHEEIAKIEEM

-516 PTKTSEGRTI
+516 PTKTSEGRTV

-531 KVPYF
+531 KIPYF

-547 SFAQDKVKGYLD
+547 SFAQDKVKGYLET
-559 MLAQQRQE
+559 LERQRQE
-567 APQEQGGFAARREVF
+567 VPKEKTQEQGGFAARREAF
-582 KQQEAPQEKL
+582 KQQETPQQEKA
-592 KIDTAYVERMAQQLA
+592 KIDTAYVDKMAQQLA

-614 RETVNSHERTRYQPN
+614 RETVSSNERTSYQPN
-629 PIYARQANEIESVAK
+629 PIYARQANEIESLAK
-644 TVAEQSRTIEAFKAE
+644 TVTEQSRTIEAFKAE
-659 RDKLGMFKG
+659 RDKLGVFKG

-697 SNLSKADE
+697 PDLSKADE
-705 AAKEKRTLAAQEQE
+705 AVKEKRTLAAQEQK
-719 KAQAAR
+719 KAQAAEK
-725 RNEGAGSRAEEAKQV
+725 NKGAGSRAEEAKQV
-740 FLEAAKR
+740 FLEVAKQ

-752 RQAVLERMEQY
+752 RKAVLERMEQY
-763 NSHEAGGM
+763 KDVPEAGRL
-771 EVFKAEIEAR
+771 EVFKAQAEAR

>member
-1 MGAFVGLAGKAL
+1 MAIYHCHCKIISRGQGRSAVGAAAYRSG
-13 KAVLKIA
+13 
-20 LFCGLAWF
+20 
-28 LIPFGVWLATEL
+28 E
-40 ITGKYLEQ
+40 
-48 VPVMNTVCNILWY
+48 
-61 MCYGFAPLTLIQNII
+61 
-76 RVIKKDQSFSWIRL
+76 
-90 IMNRKEQK
+90 
-98 GFEAK
+98 K
-103 LGGDAVALK
+103 L
-112 TAKDLSGVVF
+112 
-122 GKQGGKY
+122 Y
-129 ATMPETTDGH
+129 NEYDGIEH
-139 VLIVGGAGSGKTA
+139 
-152 AVAIPT
+152 
-158 LMSWKERVFAIDIKG
+158 D
-173 ELYAKT
+173 YT
-179 KKARG
+179 KKG
-184 EAQIKV
+184 GV
-190 FNPTDT
+190 
-196 TAYGYDPFYMLK
+196 AYSE
-208 NADDISSAAR
+208 I
-218 QLAMSIVPLPADV
+218 
-231 KDPFWIK
+231 
-238 GAQNMLCENA
+238 MLCENA

-263 QIEKSSKAQ
+263 KIEKGSKAQ

-286 REEQIKL
+286 REEQIQL
-293 VRDFAKENFVDNG
+293 VRDFAKENFVDKG

-313 HDKEDGNPHAHI
+313 HDKENGNPHAHI
-325 MLTTRPIEQDNSWEV
+325 MLTTRPINENGEWGM
-340 KQRKEYILDKKGQKQ
+340 KEKKDYMRDENGERVPLIDKKTGLQKV
-355 YDKKKQTYKCKT
+355 DSRNRKQWKREYVQFNDWNTK
-367 VKTTNWDS
+367 D
-375 KEFLQ
+375 FLY

-395 KKSLPQRV
+395 RKNVPQRV
-403 DHRSFKEQGIEKIP
+403 DHRSYNEQGIEQIP

-476 HHEEIAKIEEQ
+476 HHEEIAKIEEML
-487 IPKAAGNEKV
+487 PKAAGNEKV

-516 PTKTSEGRTI
+516 PTKTSEGRTV
-526 EIDGR
+526 EFDGR
-531 KVPYF
+531 KIPYF

-547 SFAQDKVKGYLD
+547 SFAQDKVKDYLD

-582 KQQEAPQEKL
+582 KQQEAPQEKP

-614 RETVNSHERTRYQPN
+614 RETVNSHERTSYQPN
-629 PIYARQANEIESVAK
+629 PIYARQANEIESLAK

-659 RDKLGMFKG
+659 RDKLGVFKG

-697 SNLSKADE
+697 SDLSKADE
-705 AAKEKRTLAAQEQE
+705 AAKGKRTLAAQEQE

-740 FLEAAKR
+740 FLEVAKR

-752 RQAVLERMEQY
+752 RQTVLERMEQY

>member
-1 MGAFVGLAGKAL
+1 MAIYHCHCKIISRGQGRSAVGAAAYRSGEKL
-13 KAVLKIA
+13 KN
-20 LFCGLAWF
+20 
-28 LIPFGVWLATEL
+28 E
-40 ITGKYLEQ
+40 Y
-48 VPVMNTVCNILWY
+48 
-61 MCYGFAPLTLIQNII
+61 
-76 RVIKKDQSFSWIRL
+76 
-90 IMNRKEQK
+90 
-98 GFEAK
+98 
-103 LGGDAVALK
+103 
-112 TAKDLSGVVF
+112 
-122 GKQGGKY
+122 
-129 ATMPETTDGH
+129 DGIEH
-139 VLIVGGAGSGKTA
+139 
-152 AVAIPT
+152 
-158 LMSWKERVFAIDIKG
+158 D
-173 ELYAKT
+173 YT
-179 KKARG
+179 KKG
-184 EAQIKV
+184 GV
-190 FNPTDT
+190 
-196 TAYGYDPFYMLK
+196 AYSE
-208 NADDISSAAR
+208 I
-218 QLAMSIVPLPADV
+218 
-231 KDPFWIK
+231 
-238 GAQNMLCENA
+238 MLCENA
-248 PKEYQDRQTLWNAVE
+248 PKEYQDRATLWNAVE
-263 QIEKSSKAQ
+263 QAEKGSRAQ

-286 REEQIKL
+286 REEQIQL
-293 VRDFAKENFVDNG
+293 VRDFAKENFVDKG

-325 MLTTRPIEQDNSWEV
+325 MLTTRPIEKDGTWGAKATN
-340 KQRKEYILDKKGQKQ
+340 EYVLDKNGERILQKI
-355 YDKKKQTYKCKT
+355 DKQNRKIYKR
-367 VKTTNWDS
+367 VKIETTDWNT

-380 RSRESWAEKVNQELE
+380 RSRSSWAEKVNQELE
-395 KKSLPQRV
+395 KKNLPQRV

-434 SQRGNENREIKKANG
+434 SQRGNENREIKQANG

-531 KVPYF
+531 QVPYF

-567 APQEQGGFAARREVF
+567 APQEKTQEQGGFAARREAF
-582 KQQEAPQEKL
+582 KQQEAPQEKP

-614 RETVNSHERTRYQPN
+614 RETVNSHERTSYQPN
-629 PIYARQANEIESVAK
+629 PIYARQANEIESLAK

-659 RDKLGMFKG
+659 RDKLGVFKG

-697 SNLSKADE
+697 SDLSKADE
-705 AAKEKRTLAAQEQE
+705 AVKEKRTLAAQEQE
-719 KAQAAR
+719 KEQAAR

-740 FLEAAKR
+740 FLEVAKR

-763 NSHEAGGM
+763 KDVPEAGRM
-771 EVFKAEIEAR
+771 EAFKAEIEAR

-788 KEQTQDREHEKTKVK
+788 KEQTQDREHEKTKIK

>member
-1 MGAFVGLAGKAL
+1 MAIYSCECKVFGRAKGQSAVGKAAYRSGE
-13 KAVLKIA
+13 K
-20 LFCGLAWF
+20 
-28 LIPFGVWLATEL
+28 
-40 ITGKYLEQ
+40 
-48 VPVMNTVCNILWY
+48 
-61 MCYGFAPLTLIQNII
+61 LTNEYDGMTHDYT
-76 RVIKKDQSFSWIRL
+76 KK
-90 IMNRKEQK
+90 
-98 GFEAK
+98 G
-103 LGGDAVALK
+103 
-112 TAKDLSGVVF
+112 GVV
-122 GKQGGKY
+122 Y
-129 ATMPETTDGH
+129 SE
-139 VLIVGGAGSGKTA
+139 I
-152 AVAIPT
+152 
-158 LMSWKERVFAIDIKG
+158 
-173 ELYAKT
+173 
-179 KKARG
+179 
-184 EAQIKV
+184 
-190 FNPTDT
+190 
-196 TAYGYDPFYMLK
+196 
-208 NADDISSAAR
+208 
-218 QLAMSIVPLPADV
+218 
-231 KDPFWIK
+231 
-238 GAQNMLCENA
+238 MLCENE
-248 PKEYQDRQTLWNAVE
+248 PKEYQDRVTLWNAVE
-263 QIEKSSKAQ
+263 KVEKDNGAR

-277 EVALPVELS
+277 RVCLQREFTLEENIEV
-286 REEQIKL
+286 
-293 VRDFAKENFVDNG
+293 VRKYIKENFTDKG
-306 MCVDFSI
+306 MIADYSI
-313 HDKEDGNPHAHI
+313 HDKNDGNPHAHI
-325 MLTTRPIEQDNSWEV
+325 MLTMRPLDEKGKWQAKMEKVYICKNAAGEEKEFTAKELKSQPNGEWEKQLPYYKNGNV
-340 KQRKEYILDKKGQKQ
+340 KSRPVYLTKTQAESDLKYKDYCRVKGKNDPKKSKEDRVNPIIQQ
-355 YDKKKQTYKCKT
+355 
-367 VKTTNWDS
+367 WDS
-375 KEFLQ
+375 TETLN
-380 RSRESWAEKVNQELE
+380 SCRENWAKINNEKFEE
-395 KKSLPQRV
+395 KGLNIRISHLSL
-403 DHRSFKEQGIEKIP
+403 KEQGIDRIP
-417 TQHIGVSANAME
+417 TIHEGAARNME
-429 KRGIE
+429 ERGIE
-434 SQRGNENREIKKANG
+434 TERGNINREIKQANG
-449 QIQTIEILEKQ
+449 QMQTIEILEKQ

-516 PTKTSEGRTI
+516 PNKTSEGRTI

-547 SFAQDKVKGYLD
+547 SFAQDKVKGYID

-582 KQQEAPQEKL
+582 KQQEAPQDKP

-614 RETVNSHERTRYQPN
+614 RETVNSHERTNYQPN
-629 PIYARQANEIESVAK
+629 PIYARQANEIESIAK

-697 SNLSKADE
+697 SDLSKADE

-725 RNEGAGSRAEEAKQV
+725 RNEGAGSRAEEAKKV
-740 FLEAAKR
+740 FLEVAKR

-752 RQAVLERMEQY
+752 RQTVLERMEQY

-788 KEQTQDREHEKTKVK
+788 KEQIQDREHEKTKVK

>member
-1 MGAFVGLAGKAL
+1 MAIYHCHCKIISRGQGRSAVGAAAYRSGEKL
-13 KAVLKIA
+13 KN
-20 LFCGLAWF
+20 
-28 LIPFGVWLATEL
+28 E
-40 ITGKYLEQ
+40 Y
-48 VPVMNTVCNILWY
+48 
-61 MCYGFAPLTLIQNII
+61 
-76 RVIKKDQSFSWIRL
+76 
-90 IMNRKEQK
+90 
-98 GFEAK
+98 
-103 LGGDAVALK
+103 
-112 TAKDLSGVVF
+112 
-122 GKQGGKY
+122 
-129 ATMPETTDGH
+129 DGIEH
-139 VLIVGGAGSGKTA
+139 
-152 AVAIPT
+152 
-158 LMSWKERVFAIDIKG
+158 D
-173 ELYAKT
+173 YT
-179 KKARG
+179 KKG
-184 EAQIKV
+184 GV
-190 FNPTDT
+190 
-196 TAYGYDPFYMLK
+196 AYSE
-208 NADDISSAAR
+208 I
-218 QLAMSIVPLPADV
+218 
-231 KDPFWIK
+231 
-238 GAQNMLCENA
+238 MLCENA
-248 PKEYQDRQTLWNAVE
+248 PKEYQDRATLWNAVE
-263 QIEKSSKAQ
+263 QAEKGSRAQ

-286 REEQIKL
+286 REEQIQL
-293 VRDFAKENFVDNG
+293 VRDFAKENFVDKG

-325 MLTTRPIEQDNSWEV
+325 MLTTRPIEKDGTWGAKATN
-340 KQRKEYILDKKGQKQ
+340 EYVLDKNGERILQKI
-355 YDKKKQTYKCKT
+355 DKQNRKIYKR
-367 VKTTNWDS
+367 VKIETTDWNT

-395 KKSLPQRV
+395 KKSLPQRI

-516 PTKTSEGRTI
+516 PTKTSEGRNI

-531 KVPYF
+531 QVPYF

-567 APQEQGGFAARREVF
+567 APQEKTQEQGGFAARREAF
-582 KQQEAPQEKL
+582 KQQEAPQEKP

-614 RETVNSHERTRYQPN
+614 RETVNSHERTSYQPN
-629 PIYARQANEIESVAK
+629 PIYARQASEIESLAK
-644 TVAEQSRTIEAFKAE
+644 TVAEQSHTIEAFKAE
-659 RDKLGMFKG
+659 RDKLGVFKG

-697 SNLSKADE
+697 SDLSKADE
-705 AAKEKRTLAAQEQE
+705 AVKEKRTLAAQEQE

-740 FLEAAKR
+740 FLEVAKR

>member
-1 MGAFVGLAGKAL
+1 MAIYHCHCKIISRGQGRSAVGAAAYRSGEKLYNEYDG
-13 KAVLKIA
+13 IEHDY
-20 LFCGLAWF
+20 
-28 LIPFGVWLATEL
+28 T
-40 ITGKYLEQ
+40 
-48 VPVMNTVCNILWY
+48 
-61 MCYGFAPLTLIQNII
+61 
-76 RVIKKDQSFSWIRL
+76 KK
-90 IMNRKEQK
+90 
-98 GFEAK
+98 G
-103 LGGDAVALK
+103 
-112 TAKDLSGVVF
+112 GVV
-122 GKQGGKY
+122 Y
-129 ATMPETTDGH
+129 SE
-139 VLIVGGAGSGKTA
+139 I
-152 AVAIPT
+152 
-158 LMSWKERVFAIDIKG
+158 
-173 ELYAKT
+173 
-179 KKARG
+179 
-184 EAQIKV
+184 
-190 FNPTDT
+190 
-196 TAYGYDPFYMLK
+196 
-208 NADDISSAAR
+208 
-218 QLAMSIVPLPADV
+218 
-231 KDPFWIK
+231 
-238 GAQNMLCENA
+238 MLCENA

-325 MLTTRPIEQDNSWEV
+325 MLTTRPIEQDNSLGV

-476 HHEEIAKIEEQ
+476 HHEEIAKIEEML
-487 IPKAAGNEKV
+487 PKAAGNEKV

-516 PTKTSEGRTI
+516 PTKTSEGRTV
-526 EIDGR
+526 EFDGR
-531 KVPYF
+531 KIPYF

-547 SFAQDKVKGYLD
+547 SFAQDKVKGYLET
-559 MLAQQRQE
+559 LERQRQE
-567 APQEQGGFAARREVF
+567 EPKEKAQEQGGFAARREAF
-582 KQQEAPQEKL
+582 KQQETPQQEKA
-592 KIDTAYVERMAQQLA
+592 KIDTAYVDKMAQQLA

-614 RETVNSHERTRYQPN
+614 RETVSSNERTSYQPN
-629 PIYARQANEIESVAK
+629 PIYARQANEIESLAK
-644 TVAEQSRTIEAFKAE
+644 TVTEQSRTIEAFKAE

-697 SNLSKADE
+697 PDLSKADE
-705 AAKEKRTLAAQEQE
+705 AVKEKRTLAAQEQK
-719 KAQAAR
+719 KAQAAEK
-725 RNEGAGSRAEEAKQV
+725 NKGAGSRAEEAKQV
-740 FLEAAKR
+740 FLEVAKQ

-763 NSHEAGGM
+763 KDVPEAGRL
-771 EVFKAEIEAR
+771 EVFKAQAEAR

-788 KEQTQDREHEKTKVK
+788 KEQTQDREHEKTKIK
-803 GRGRTD
+803 GRGRAD

>member
-1 MGAFVGLAGKAL
+1 MAIYHCHCKIISRGQGRSAVGAAAYRSGEKL
-13 KAVLKIA
+13 KN
-20 LFCGLAWF
+20 
-28 LIPFGVWLATEL
+28 E
-40 ITGKYLEQ
+40 Y
-48 VPVMNTVCNILWY
+48 
-61 MCYGFAPLTLIQNII
+61 
-76 RVIKKDQSFSWIRL
+76 
-90 IMNRKEQK
+90 
-98 GFEAK
+98 
-103 LGGDAVALK
+103 
-112 TAKDLSGVVF
+112 
-122 GKQGGKY
+122 
-129 ATMPETTDGH
+129 DGIEH
-139 VLIVGGAGSGKTA
+139 
-152 AVAIPT
+152 
-158 LMSWKERVFAIDIKG
+158 D
-173 ELYAKT
+173 YT
-179 KKARG
+179 KKG
-184 EAQIKV
+184 GV
-190 FNPTDT
+190 
-196 TAYGYDPFYMLK
+196 AYSE
-208 NADDISSAAR
+208 I
-218 QLAMSIVPLPADV
+218 
-231 KDPFWIK
+231 
-238 GAQNMLCENA
+238 MLCENA
-248 PKEYQDRQTLWNAVE
+248 PKEYQDRATLWNAVE
-263 QIEKSSKAQ
+263 QAEKGSRAQ

-286 REEQIKL
+286 REEQIQL
-293 VRDFAKENFVDNG
+293 VRDFAKENFVDKG

-325 MLTTRPIEQDNSWEV
+325 MLTTRPIEKDGTWGAKATN
-340 KQRKEYILDKKGQKQ
+340 EYVLDKNGERILQKI
-355 YDKKKQTYKCKT
+355 DKQNRKIYKR
-367 VKTTNWDS
+367 VKIETTDWNT

-395 KKSLPQRV
+395 KKSLPQRI

-531 KVPYF
+531 QVPYF

-567 APQEQGGFAARREVF
+567 APQEKTQEQGGFAARREAF
-582 KQQEAPQEKL
+582 KQQEAPQEKP

-614 RETVNSHERTRYQPN
+614 RETVNSHERTSYQPN
-629 PIYARQANEIESVAK
+629 PIYARQASEIESLAK
-644 TVAEQSRTIEAFKAE
+644 TVAEQSHTIEAFKAE
-659 RDKLGMFKG
+659 RDKLGVFKG

-697 SNLSKADE
+697 SDLSKADE
-705 AAKEKRTLAAQEQE
+705 AVKEKRTLAAQEQE

-740 FLEAAKR
+740 FLEVAKR